1 MGTFI
6 WGVVIRIVMLAFATA
21 VLMPAAEKG
30 SKSER
35 RGSKSEATT
44 TAARVD
50 LNTAGVSTLEQLPG
64 VGRTTAEAIVKA
76 RPFATVDDLER
87 VPGIGP
93 GKLDNLR
100 DRVTVSGSSRK
111 GKGAAKKSDRATE
124 KASPRSTGS
133 TTADTAERTRE
144 RSPGAATRTGKV
156 DVNTAGIEELESL
169 PGVGPQTAKAIVAGR
184 PFASVNDLERVPGI
198 GAARLEGLRDHV
210 TVSRGTNRKRAESTS
225 TRTTPVRER
234 DDDLEPT
241 GRERS
246 TRREGAAATHRRV
259 NLNTATL
266 AELEALPEIG
276 PVRARAVIE
285 ARPFKSVDD
294 LKRVKGI
301 KDIRLEDLR
310 PHVTVE

>member
-1 MGTFI
+1 MSNII
-6 WGVVIRIVMLAFATA
+6 WGVMVRILVLTFATA

-35 RGSKSEATT
+35 RGSKSET
-44 TAARVD
+44 TAAAKVD
-50 LNTAGVSTLEQLPG
+50 LNTADVATLEQLPG

-76 RPFATVDDLER
+76 RPFSTVNDLER

-93 GKLDNLR
+93 GKLENLR
-100 DRVTVSGSSRK
+100 DRVTVSSSGRK
-111 GKGAAKKSDRATE
+111 GKGAAKKSDRAME

-133 TTADTAERTRE
+133 TSAESGERTRE
-144 RSPGAATRTGKV
+144 RSSGAATRTRKV

-184 PFASVNDLERVPGI
+184 PFTSVDDLERVPGI

-210 TVSRGTNRKRAESTS
+210 TVSRTSNRKRSESAS
-225 TRTTPVRER
+225 TRTSPSRER

-241 GRERS
+241 GRDRS
-246 TRREGAAATHRRV
+246 TNREGAAVSGRRV

-276 PVRARAVIE
+276 PVRARAIIE

-301 KDIRLEDLR
+301 KDIRLEELR
-310 PHVTVE
+310 PHVTVQ